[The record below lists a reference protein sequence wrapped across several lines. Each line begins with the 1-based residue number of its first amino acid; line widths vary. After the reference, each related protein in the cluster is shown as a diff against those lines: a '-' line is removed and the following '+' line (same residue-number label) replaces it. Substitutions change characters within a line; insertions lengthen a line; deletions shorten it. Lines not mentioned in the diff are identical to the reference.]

1 MGPQRRHRVGA
12 GAHAERGP
20 RLPGVGR
27 KATAMQLSILE
38 ERALLAR
45 VGMGLGLG
53 LGLGLGQGAALSL
66 ALSPMPIPNPIPL
79 LRGESVPRLA
89 LGGGEARP
97 HYRRVEEAHTLALL
111 SEQQPS

>member
-1 MGPQRRHRVGA
+1 
-12 GAHAERGP
+12 
-20 RLPGVGR
+20 
-27 KATAMQLSILE
+27 MQLSILE
-38 ERALLAR
+38 ESALLAR

-66 ALSPMPIPNPIPL
+66 ALTLCLSLTLFTL
-79 LRGESVPRLA
+79 LRGERVPRLA

-97 HYRRVEEAHTLALL
+97 HDRRVEEAHTLALL